1 MDFKAVDLIAV
12 CNKGKNRLSYI
23 RNISISTSTKL
34 YQSAILISVFLDLVV
49 MMNIRI
55 LKQPCR

>member
-23 RNISISTSTKL
+23 RNIFISTSTKL
-34 YQSAILISVFLDLVV
+34 YQSAILINVFLDLIV
-49 MMNIRI
+49 MINNRI
-55 LKQPCR
+55 IIE